1 VFPPFL
7 IQISDDDTSTEAR
20 REGGSAKIRP
30 DEHMTSR
37 VYDKKFHTGIQFLSG
52 TLPFTAGEDKDLEHP
67 TQEQEEWSTTTI
79 DFEFPRG
86 LKNLATTF

>member
-1 VFPPFL
+1 
-7 IQISDDDTSTEAR
+7 
-20 REGGSAKIRP
+20 
-30 DEHMTSR
+30 MTSR